1 MSRIVVLGGGVVG
14 LSTAMML
21 AQQGHDVTVVERDG
35 EPLPASPDDAWCAWE
50 RRGVAQFRQPHF
62 LQPAGRQIL
71 DRHLPEVT
79 ESLRRAG
86 GVTFDLSRMLPPS
99 ITDRAPR
106 PGDGRFVTVTG
117 RRPTVEY
124 AVEVLHVRHVIVCG
138 HSDCGAIKAMIDRT
152 ALERLPLTAKWLGF
166 VESAWRHLDPATP
179 NDPKSLHTGL
189 IHANIIAQYE
199 NLKTHP
205 HIARGIQEKTLQVHG
220 WYYDILTGA
229 IEAWQ
234 ETERKFIPLEQ
245 VAEQFAAEPAAS

>member
-1 MSRIVVLGGGVVG
+1 MKRLLEGYAKFRSSVFPQAKDRFRLLADRQAPDALFITCADSRVVPDLILQTEPGDMFLCRAVG
-14 LSTAMML
+14 NIIPPYGTM
-21 AQQGHDVTVVERDG
+21 
-35 EPLPASPDDAWCAWE
+35 
-50 RRGVAQFRQPHF
+50 
-62 LQPAGRQIL
+62 
-71 DRHLPEVT
+71 
-79 ESLRRAG
+79 AG
-86 GVTFDLSRMLPPS
+86 GVSS
-99 ITDRAPR
+99 
-106 PGDGRFVTVTG
+106 
-117 RRPTVEY
+117 TVEY

-234 ETERKFIPLEQ
+234 EAERKFIPLEQ
-245 VAEQFAAEPAAS
+245 V